1 MSESAAQEEL
11 FFSAGGWP
19 AVLAQLFRREDLST
33 ALAAATLGEILEGRA
48 EPSQIGAF
56 LAAMRTKGESVE
68 EMIGL
73 SRAMQ
78 ARSARVSVDSGAID
92 TCGTG
97 GDRSGTVNV
106 STMAAL
112 VAAGAGVLVCKHGG
126 AASSS
131 LAGSAD
137 VLRALGVVV
146 DLGPA
151 GVEYCLQEAG
161 IGFCFAP
168 RFHPAMRHAGPIR
181 KALGVA
187 TIFNFLGPL
196 CNPAGVTRQ
205 VVGVGDQRMAEKMLG
220 VLEANGA
227 TDVMVVFGHDG
238 LDELSVCASSTILH
252 SRLVGESYERSVT
265 ELDPRSLGVELSDP
279 DALRG
284 GDAEVNAARVH
295 ALLGGEEGPQ
305 RDFLLLNAAAAL
317 QIAGHVG
324 TWEEGLHLAGESI
337 DSGAAMNA
345 LLRLI
350 VASKRAAELPAGA

>member
-1 MSESAAQEEL
+1 MIESAEQAE
-11 FFSAGGWP
+11 FFQYSGGWP
-19 AVLAQLFRREDLST
+19 AVLAQLFRRQDLSIDV
-33 ALAAATLGEILEGRA
+33 AAATLGEILEGRA
-48 EPSQIGAF
+48 EASQIGAF

-73 SRAMQ
+73 ARAMQ
-78 ARSARVSVDSGAID
+78 ARSARVTADSRAID

-131 LAGSAD
+131 LSGSAD
-137 VLRALGVVV
+137 VLAALGVVV
-146 DLGPA
+146 DLGPN
-151 GVEYCLQEAG
+151 GVEFCLEEAG

-181 KALGVA
+181 KSLGVA

-205 VVGVGDQRMAEKMLG
+205 VVGVGDLRMAEKMLG

-227 TDVMVVFGHDG
+227 VDVMVVYGHDG
-238 LDELSVCASSTILH
+238 LDELSMSAPSTILH
-252 SRLVGESYERSVT
+252 SRRVGEHFVREVV
-265 ELDPRSLGVELSDP
+265 ELDPRSLGLSFCDP

-284 GDAEVNAARVH
+284 GDAEVNASRVR

-317 QIAGHVG
+317 QIAGHVSSI
-324 TWEEGLHLAGESI
+324 EDGLLRAAESI

-350 VASKRAAELPAGA
+350 VASKRAAELPAGV